1 MSSASRPEVTRRRFL
16 TIGGASAVWL
26 VAGCREGESISIP
39 TSTTTPPTT
48 TTPLL
53 TLPPPATSAAAS
65 DRVLVLV
72 QLLGGNDPLNTLV
85 PSDGRY
91 RDARPSVAL
100 DENDLLSL
108 SGRTDLSLHPSLS
121 PLLPRWDD
129 ASMALVA
136 GVGFDDQTR
145 SHFESRDVWWRGTS
159 DAAADGWLARWM
171 EAAAIDQPDEPLEAI
186 ALGAGPRALAGS
198 NSAAV
203 NDPSDFRLD
212 PPPNMSVADYETFLL
227 AVSQGSMSEGALL
240 RSARGAV
247 PLALSTQKIIDDIGD
262 LTAGD
267 AYAERNSAALGLQLQ
282 VAADLITARPG
293 LRVVTVGIEG
303 FDTHADQ
310 LATHAGLL
318 DQVARSLSN
327 FWEALGSADQE
338 RCLVMTTTEFGRRVS
353 ENGSNGTD
361 HGRASTQL
369 FLGGGVV
376 GGQVAGGYEL
386 GSLVDGDLPIAVNAV
401 DLYADALRW
410 LGGPVDEVLGSEP
423 PSTGLVVF

>member
-1 MSSASRPEVTRRRFL
+1 M
-16 TIGGASAVWL
+16 WL
-26 VAGCREGESISIP
+26 VVGCREGESIAIP
-39 TSTTTPPTT
+39 TSTTTPSTT

-53 TLPPPATSAAAS
+53 TLPPPASSTAAS

-100 DENDLLSL
+100 DENDVLPL
-108 SGRTDLSLHPSLS
+108 SGRPDLALHPSLA

-129 ASMALVA
+129 GTMAVVA

-159 DAAADGWLARWM
+159 DASADGWLARWM
-171 EAAAIDQPDEPLEAI
+171 DAAAIDQPDDPLEAI

-198 NSAAV
+198 NTAAV

-212 PPPNMSVADYETFLL
+212 PPPDMTVADYETFLL

-247 PLALSTQKIIDDIGD
+247 PLALSTQKIIADIGD
-262 LTAGD
+262 LDAGD
-267 AYAERNSAALGLQLQ
+267 AYADRNAADLDLQLR
-282 VAADLITARPG
+282 VAADLIATRPG

-303 FDTHADQ
+303 FDTHANQ
-310 LATHAGLL
+310 LATHANLL
-318 DQVARSLSN
+318 DQVARSLAD
-327 FWEALGSADQE
+327 FWEALGPADQQ
-338 RCLVMTTTEFGRRVS
+338 RSLVMTTTEFGRRVA

-361 HGRASTQL
+361 HGRASTQFL
-369 FLGGGVV
+369 LGGGVV

-386 GSLVDGDLPIAVNAV
+386 ASLVDGDLPIAVKAV

-423 PSTGLVVF
+423 QSTGLVMF